1 MEWNGRERWRERWTR
16 VHRGN
21 LNWTEKNSLIFATNT
36 CLRYLSL
43 VYLCLLSLYV
53 VCVYGY
59 TYVCGYDVFHFE
71 RREREGGIATCR
83 HLGPKN
89 MKLSGSDFYPQKQQN
104 YAAKLEPRIR
114 TTDLHLTD
122 LRHLDADTKYW
133 SNILYTDENHED
145 RSIHSERA
153 CSADVKASVTINRR
167 SYLMQSLADLTNL
180 EACFAYW
187 KW

>member
-1 MEWNGRERWRERWTR
+1 
-16 VHRGN
+16 
-21 LNWTEKNSLIFATNT
+21 
-36 CLRYLSL
+36 
-43 VYLCLLSLYV
+43 
-53 VCVYGY
+53 
-59 TYVCGYDVFHFE
+59 
-71 RREREGGIATCR
+71 
-83 HLGPKN
+83 

-104 YAAKLEPRIR
+104 YAAKLEPLIR

-187 KW
+187 KL

>member
-1 MEWNGRERWRERWTR
+1 MEWKRKMERKMDKSTQRQFK
-16 VHRGN
+16 
-21 LNWTEKNSLIFATNT
+21 LNWKKKQFNFCYEHLPQISLSSVPMFAF
-36 CLRYLSL
+36 SL
-43 VYLCLLSLYV
+43 CC
-53 VCVYGY
+53 VCVWI
-59 TYVCGYDVFHFE
+59 YVCMWIWCVSFWTE
-71 RREREGGIATCR
+71 REREGGIATCR

-104 YAAKLEPRIR
+104 YAAKLEPLIR

-122 LRHLDADTKYW
+122 LRHLVADTKYW